1 MGRAPRQTDVV
12 GRATPVSAVS
22 ELQRA
27 YKLTAPARPQ
37 RSGGKCEKPAPLGF
51 SHCRGVRH
59 THTLRVWMW
68 LTARHTHTLRVWMWL
83 TARHTHTLRVWMWLT
98 ARHTHTLRVW
108 MWLTARHTHT
118 LHVWMWLTARAKS
131 SIATL
136 GLANHRRLRMV
147 AGWRHLYLWNPL
159 YCRAEHVM
167 NLFSGGGMYGG

>member
-1 MGRAPRQTDVV
+1 MPLSHMETSSLDGAPRQTDVV

-83 TARHTHTLRVWMWLT
+83 TARHTHTL
-98 ARHTHTLRVW
+98 
-108 MWLTARHTHT
+108 
-118 LHVWMWLTARAKS
+118 HVWMWLTARAKS

-136 GLANHRRLRMV
+136 GPANHRRLRMV

-159 YCRAEHVM
+159 YYMAEHVM
-167 NLFSGGGMYGG
+167 NLLSGGGMYGG

>member
-1 MGRAPRQTDVV
+1 MSYSKNSYANNIQNTDASTRNRAPRQTDVV

-27 YKLTAPARPQ
+27 YKLTALARPR

-68 LTARHTHTLRVWMWL
+68 LTAR
-83 TARHTHTLRVWMWLT
+83 A
-98 ARHTHTLRVW
+98 
-108 MWLTARHTHT
+108 
-118 LHVWMWLTARAKS
+118 S
-131 SIATL
+131 SPFAAL

-147 AGWRHLYLWNPL
+147 AGWKHLSLWTF
-159 YCRAEHVM
+159 C
-167 NLFSGGGMYGG
+167 